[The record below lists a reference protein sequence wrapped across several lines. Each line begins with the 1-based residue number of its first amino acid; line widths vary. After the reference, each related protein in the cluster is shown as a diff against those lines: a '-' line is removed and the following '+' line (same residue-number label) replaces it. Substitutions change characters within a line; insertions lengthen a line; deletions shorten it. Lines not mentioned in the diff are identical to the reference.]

1 MQSNIECRSRI
12 KRSASDPGRYN
23 QETDDKI
30 PAQDLLHAICHFE
43 RLDKR
48 MKKQF
53 MNNTKRLQKE
63 KQIKLDLEG
72 DIDTL
77 TQQNEQLEYRLRK
90 AIEDNESLSEGLMT
104 TYEAQERL
112 MEELEKVNKSREDL
126 ERRLDSASKE
136 NDLLQRMHRDLLLDH
151 RAMGERLTRVENDR
165 DLVRSLNRSTL
176 ERVKMYKEMMEELC
190 RRNGLDMNN
199 IMEGKKSRM

>member
-1 MQSNIECRSRI
+1 
-12 KRSASDPGRYN
+12 
-23 QETDDKI
+23 
-30 PAQDLLHAICHFE
+30 
-43 RLDKR
+43 
-48 MKKQF
+48 

-63 KQIKLDLEG
+63 RQIKLDLEG

-77 TQQNEQLEYRLRK
+77 TQHNEQLEYRLRK

-126 ERRLDSASKE
+126 ERRLDSANEE
-136 NDLLQRMHRDLLLDH
+136 NDLLQIMHRDPLLDH
-151 RAMGERLTRVENDR
+151 RAMGERLTRAEKDR

-190 RRNGLDMNN
+190 RRNGLDMND
-199 IMEGKKSRM
+199 IMESKKSGM